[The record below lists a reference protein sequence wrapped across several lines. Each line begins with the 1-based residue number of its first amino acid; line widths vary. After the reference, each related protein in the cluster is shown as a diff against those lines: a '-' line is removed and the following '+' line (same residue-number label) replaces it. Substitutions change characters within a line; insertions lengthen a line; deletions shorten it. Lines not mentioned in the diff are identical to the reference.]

1 MSEQWAKVGNR
12 NSAKDA
18 LAAGKPEWL
27 RWRTR
32 SRAARAIRF
41 IETYCVVPKGYGAG
55 EPVKLAPFQRELIE
69 ELLDDSVRSA
79 VVSMPRGQGKSTL
92 SAALALWALHDEEHG
107 PQVPVV
113 ATTLQQ
119 AIRTIFDTAK
129 RMNDVSPTLAE
140 RTIAYSAIGATRL
153 FVPWNNGTLYP
164 LPADPDG
171 LQGLDPSFAVVDEVG
186 FVGQDL
192 WDAVTLAS
200 GKRPRSLVLGI
211 GTPNVERMGAM
222 FDLRDRHLE
231 GMDMPGFRF
240 IEFAA
245 DQGCDLHD
253 RDQWRKANPAIGAG
267 FLDEEA
273 LASAVATSPEA
284 SFRVYRLGQWELAGE
299 NWLPV
304 GAFDACRRP
313 GVGLQVDGAP
323 VFVGVDVALKHDT
336 TAVVAVQR
344 QGDVLAAVARIFDP
358 KGSTVDISLVEEYLR
373 LLHRTYPVQE
383 VAYDPAY
390 FERSAQALLDEGLP
404 LVEFAQSAPK
414 MVPACGNAY
423 ELIATEQVVH
433 DFDAQA
439 SEQVIAAQP
448 KVAGEG
454 WRLSKGR
461 TKRKIDTAIAL
472 VMALDRA
479 TSTDTE
485 PPKIDVAASV
495 W

>member
-1 MSEQWAKVGNR
+1 MDPRLGIR
-12 NSAKDA
+12 NSVKLA
-18 LAAGKPEWL
+18 LVDTKPEWAS
-27 RWRTR
+27 WRTKSR
-32 SRAARAIRF
+32 SARAIRF
-41 IETYCVVPKGYGAG
+41 AETYLVVPKGYGAG
-55 EPVKLAPFQRELIE
+55 KPIKLAKFQKELFE
-69 ELLDDSVRSA
+69 ELLDDDTLRSA
-79 VVSMPRGQGKSTL
+79 VLSTPRGNGKSSL
-92 SAALALWALHDEEHG
+92 SACLALWALHDDEHS
-107 PQVPVV
+107 PQVPVI
-113 ATTLQQ
+113 ATTLGQ
-119 AIRTIFDTAK
+119 AIRTVFTTCR
-129 RMNDVSPTLAE
+129 RMTEVSPALAE
-140 RTIAYSAIGATRL
+140 RTIAYSAIGNTRL
-153 FVPWNNGTLYP
+153 YVPRTDGVLYP

-171 LQGLDPSFAVVDEVG
+171 LQGLDPSLAIVDEVG
-186 FVGQDL
+186 FVAPEC
-192 WDAVTLAS
+192 WDAMVLAS
-200 GKRPRSLVLGI
+200 GKRPRSLVLGV
-211 GTPNVERMGAM
+211 GTPNIDRQGAM
-222 FDLRDRHLE
+222 FELRERHLE

-253 RDQWRKANPAIGAG
+253 RDQWRKANPAIGAK

>member
-1 MSEQWAKVGNR
+1 
-12 NSAKDA
+12 
-18 LAAGKPEWL
+18 LAEFQK
-27 RWRTR
+27 
-32 SRAARAIRF
+32 AI
-41 IETYCVVPKGYGAG
+41 
-55 EPVKLAPFQRELIE
+55 IE
-69 ELLDDSVRSA
+69 ELFGDESIRSA

-92 SAALALWALHDEEHG
+92 SAGLALWALHDDEHS

-119 AIRTIFDTAK
+119 AIRTVYDTAR
-129 RMNDVSPTLAE
+129 RMNDCSPELEE
-140 RTIAYSAIGATRL
+140 RTISYSAIGATRL
-153 FVPWNNGTLYP
+153 HVPWNNGTLLP

-186 FVGQDL
+186 FVDQPM
-192 WDAVTLAS
+192 WDAMTLAS

-211 GTPNVERMGAM
+211 GTPNVERAGAM
-222 FDLRDRHLE
+222 FELRTRHLE
-231 GMDMPGFRF
+231 GVEMPGFRY

-253 RDQWRKANPAIGAG
+253 RDQWRQANPAIGAG

-299 NWLPV
+299 GWLPV
-304 GAFDACRRP
+304 GAFDACRRRDVSLDP
-313 GVGLQVDGAP
+313 HGAP
-323 VFVGVDVALKHDT
+323 VFVGLDMALKHDT
-336 TAVVAVQR
+336 TAVVAVQQ
-344 QGDVLAAVARIFDP
+344 QGDRYAAVARVFDP
-358 KGSTVDISLVEEYLR
+358 DRSTVEIAAIEQHLR
-373 LLHRTYPVQE
+373 HLHRTFNVVE

-390 FERSAQALLDEGLP
+390 FERSAQALADEGLP
-404 LVEFAQSAPK
+404 MLEFPQSATR
-414 MVPACGNAY
+414 MVPACQHAY
-423 ELIATEQVVH
+423 ELIATRQVSH
-433 DFDAQA
+433 NFGPQA
-439 SEQVIAAQP
+439 TDQVIAGQA
-448 KVAGEG
+448 KAAGEG

-479 TSTDTE
+479 TAVE
-485 PPKIDVAASV
+485 PTPVVIDPAANV